1 MQEAHTLNNPSRSVG
16 YYKPTEYASR
26 RDALST
32 VTYKKQQKMVEQ
44 SDFSQIERKSN
55 RRIGNAPTAF
65 HRYLFSDIDWNDRLI
80 GIKGP
85 KGSGKSTLMCQHIKE
100 QITDKSSVLY
110 VSLDDLWFTT
120 HDVRDLVE
128 YHYTHGGKYLF
139 LDEVHYY
146 PLWQRLIKNI
156 YDEYSDMNL
165 IFSGSSMLKIE
176 SGEADLSRRLQT
188 YTLNGMSFR
197 EYLLYEGRYE
207 IEPLSLENLLK
218 NHLDIAMEITS
229 KIKVLQEFER
239 YCTIGYYPFYKEVRK
254 SFEQR
259 LTGIV
264 NQILE
269 GDYPAIDDVTLPT
282 IRKTRKMLM
291 LLAETVPQKMNMSQL
306 FRELETDRNQGLK
319 MLSVLQRG
327 GLVILLNDDTKSL
340 NRMSKPE
347 KIYLNNTNLMYAL
360 TTQINTGTLR
370 ETFFLNQMSCN
381 HEVCYPKQGD
391 FLVDHK
397 YLFEVGGPSKN
408 FEQIKDIPDSYLA
421 IDGIETG
428 SRNRIPLWMFGLLY

>member
-1 MQEAHTLNNPSRSVG
+1 MI
-16 YYKPTEYASR
+16 
-26 RDALST
+26 
-32 VTYKKQQKMVEQ
+32 EQ
-44 SDFSQIERKSN
+44 NDFNQIERISN
-55 RRIGNAPTAF
+55 RRISKVPTAF
-65 HRYLFSDIDWNDRLI
+65 HRYLFNNIDWGDRLI

-85 KGSGKSTLMCQHIKE
+85 KGSGKSTLICQHIKQE
-100 QITDKSSVLY
+100 VADKSKVLY

-139 LDEVHYY
+139 LDEVHYF
-146 PLWQRLIKNI
+146 PMWQRLIKNI
-156 YDEYSDMNL
+156 YDEYMDMYVV
-165 IFSGSSMLKIE
+165 FSGSSMLKID

-197 EYLLYEGRYE
+197 EYMIYEGLYEMD
-207 IEPLSLENLLK
+207 PLSLEDLLE
-218 NHLDIAMEITS
+218 NHIDIAMEITS
-229 KIKVLQEFER
+229 RIKVLQSFEK
-239 YCTIGYYPFYKEVRK
+239 YCMMGYYPFYKEIRK

-259 LTGIV
+259 LTGVV

-269 GDYPAIDDVTLPT
+269 SDYPAIEDVTVPT

-291 LLAETVPQKMNMSQL
+291 LLAETVPQKVNMSQL
-306 FRELETDRNQGLK
+306 FRELETDRNQGLR
-319 MLSVLQRG
+319 MLSVLQRS
-327 GLVILLNDDTKSL
+327 GLVNLLDDDTKSI

-370 ETFFLNQMSCN
+370 ETFFMNQTSCG

-391 FLVDHK
+391 FLIDHK
-397 YLFEVGGPSKN
+397 YLFEVGGKGKN
-408 FEQIKDIPDSYLA
+408 FEQIKDIPGSYLA
-421 IDGIETG
+421 VDGIEIG